1 MVINCWLINWYAEF
15 VVCSSL
21 QQSNSAW
28 SAYLSHYFVTCINNC
43 GIWTV
48 PGSFFFYNDNEKKKS
63 CCLRLTYAGTAVT
76 SDFWQRKV
84 VTLFNRPLKLC
95 WALPIR
101 PSEIKYL
108 CNEYMVGCTLS
119 SVLWEALKLKSVA
132 LNCICFLS
140 DQIIYIYI
148 KLKSCLS
155 VYPSAFHLISCTFL
169 ASCYMYQSDFCI
181 K

>member
-1 MVINCWLINWYAEF
+1 M
-15 VVCSSL
+15 
-21 QQSNSAW
+21 
-28 SAYLSHYFVTCINNC
+28 CINNC

-48 PGSFFFYNDNEKKKS
+48 PGSFFYNDNEKKKS

-140 DQIIYIYI
+140 DQIILFIYIY
-148 KLKSCLS
+148 KAEKPSVCLS
-155 VYPSAFHLISCTFL
+155 IRLHSIWLHAFFLQAVACTKASFASNKVLI
-169 ASCYMYQSDFCI
+169 I
-181 K
+181 WE